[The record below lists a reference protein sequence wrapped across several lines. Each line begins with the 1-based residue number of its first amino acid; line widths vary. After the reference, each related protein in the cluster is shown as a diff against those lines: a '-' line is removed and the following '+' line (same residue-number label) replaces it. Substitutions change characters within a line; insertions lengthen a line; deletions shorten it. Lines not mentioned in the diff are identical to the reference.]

1 MIIFRVKD
9 DRIGERVEI
18 RREQDERDAP
28 HVPLDIDDDVPFVQ
42 HLVDVNV
49 DIGTKISIKSLLNTF
64 LSTLCFSFLCCTSKQ
79 RL

>member
-18 RREQDERDAP
+18 RHEQDERDAP
-28 HVPLDIDDDVPFVQ
+28 HAPLDIDDDVPFVQ

-49 DIGTKISIKSLLNTF
+49 DIGKKALYNPWLNTF

>member
-1 MIIFRVKD
+1 M
-9 DRIGERVEI
+9 EI
-18 RREQDERDAP
+18 THEHDERDVH